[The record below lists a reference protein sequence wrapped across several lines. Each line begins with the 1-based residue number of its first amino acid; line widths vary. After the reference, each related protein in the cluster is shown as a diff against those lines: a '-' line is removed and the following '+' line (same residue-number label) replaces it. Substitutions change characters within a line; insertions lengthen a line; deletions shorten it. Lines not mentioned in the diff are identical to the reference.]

1 MGNPP
6 RTRKRVRGI
15 RRAPDGSAFEN
26 CNSCG
31 VLVAIALA
39 DLHECK
45 AGTKN
50 NVKRF
55 KGLNGKQ
62 NVVQQSFCEQPR
74 SPFRLFMEDFTK
86 TGKIWNVIDIDRKG
100 FETWRNMSKEERRPY
115 ITGADEINSAHAKCL
130 IKDID
135 HMSEFYEHSEYHDDN
150 SESFHSFQYKD
161 SESFNTW
168 ERSNLKV
175 PLHWTDAINGT
186 TSLAWTDTIN
196 GTTSLA
202 MEEIQGKSIGY
213 CIVTLGVEGS
223 NHLGSIFLMELK
235 VFTFWGL

>member
-135 HMSEFYEHSEYHDDN
+135 HMSEVDDEADSAMVGKFDPFYEHSEYHDDN

-168 ERSNLKV
+168 EREMVRK
-175 PLHWTDAINGT
+175 WMA
-186 TSLAWTDTIN
+186 
-196 GTTSLA
+196 
-202 MEEIQGKSIGY
+202 KS
-213 CIVTLGVEGS
+213 S
-223 NHLGSIFLMELK
+223 H
-235 VFTFWGL
+235 

>member
-39 DLHECK
+39 DLHECE
-45 AGTKN
+45 AGTKK

-74 SPFRLFMEDFTK
+74 SPFRLFMYYILNLVAASSSSSLLFAILILVLPLKTYILYREDFTK
-86 TGKIWNVIDIDRKG
+86 TDKIWNVIDVDRKG
-100 FETWRNMSKEERRPY
+100 FETWRNMSKEERQPY
-115 ITGADEINSAHAKCL
+115 ITGADEINSAYVKCL

-135 HMSEFYEHSEYHDDN
+135 HMSEVDDEADSALAGKFDPFYEHSEYHDDN
-150 SESFHSFQYKD
+150 SDSFHSFQYKD

-168 ERSNLKV
+168 EWEMVRT
-175 PLHWTDAINGT
+175 W
-186 TSLAWTDTIN
+186 
-196 GTTSLA
+196 
-202 MEEIQGKSIGY
+202 MGKS
-213 CIVTLGVEGS
+213 S
-223 NHLGSIFLMELK
+223 H
-235 VFTFWGL
+235 